1 MPSSTAVP
9 SAGALPPPAALRDLY
24 ASAIGTAGAA
34 GHPLASL
41 VSQQRLLELSRFGL
55 RHYDLAQHM
64 LTQQGAVTKLLV
76 DVEVVS
82 LTRMLLFTPKKIP
95 VIVQLEGLRK
105 LKNIMTSSTIELTS
119 FRLVAYCLNQQR
131 YRLPLCL

>member
-9 SAGALPPPAALRDLY
+9 SVGNLPPPTALRDLY
-24 ASAIGTAGAA
+24 ASAVGTASSS

-64 LTQQGAVTKLLV
+64 LTQQGAVTKLL
-76 DVEVVS
+76 
-82 LTRMLLFTPKKIP
+82 
-95 VIVQLEGLRK
+95 GK
-105 LKNIMTSSTIELTS
+105 L
-119 FRLVAYCLNQQR
+119 
-131 YRLPLCL
+131 